1 MEAAQTSRRSLG
13 EILVQ
18 RGLLSDADL
27 DRALAEQLATG
38 QRLADILVLHGLV
51 TGHDNT
57 SALEEQLASF
67 NGGDTPDLHVAETPA
82 ADEEALGEPE
92 GSPGPGPRL
101 YSVGDAWT
109 APGVDL
115 LDASDEPSED
125 DHAPELVLHEPL
137 VDPAT
142 LIRDAD
148 ERRRGMESTVSALGP
163 ILEGVERIRAELEE
177 HDLATPLLAQE
188 LAATQ
193 ERIVDRSEALSA
205 EIVHLK
211 ETREE
216 IERTAGLLDELRV
229 ELDGKQDELAEMRA
243 EAAIWASRVV
253 DLETEVES
261 LTARADGAARDL
273 DRLAAACDAA
283 PPVAAIAG
291 TDEDHDPAEATD
303 EGD

>member
-1 MEAAQTSRRSLG
+1 MPAPAATAARGKKTICKVWKVLPLLHALERPFVAVFAGEHQSNDDGSDSDMRSL
-13 EILVQ
+13 LMSLCA
-18 RGLLSDADL
+18 LLTCAIE
-27 DRALAEQLATG
+27 AKPIAA
-38 QRLADILVLHGLV
+38 
-51 TGHDNT
+51 NT
-57 SALEEQLASF
+57 
-67 NGGDTPDLHVAETPA
+67 TPPPMA
-82 ADEEALGEPE
+82 AMPPMRRPL
-92 GSPGPGPRL
+92 
-101 YSVGDAWT
+101 
-109 APGVDL
+109 
-115 LDASDEPSED
+115 SDEPSED